1 MPPCAAWRM
10 RMRWARA
17 ATQALFQNE
26 QAGAF
31 SGWLL
36 GDDVRPVSYGTA
48 KAMQPVEGDLLEFSF
63 AECGR
68 CRRERI
74 ARHRSFD
81 SVAVHE
87 STHIKRLCCY
97 RMEVSLT
104 TKWFA
109 VDRRTPKERTRRT
122 KHGAGWDRNQ
132 DGGSSFEMIF
142 LMRALSKFQRWPT
155 RSRSPS
161 AMTVACSAWARMA
174 RAYSD

>member
-1 MPPCAAWRM
+1 MFESAGQEGGRVVRGEGVGAEGDEVGVVGGREGVDGFGGGEGLCWQSASVLPPCAAWRM

-63 AECGR
+63 AEYGR
-68 CRRERI
+68 CKREKI

-81 SVAVHE
+81 H
-87 STHIKRLCCY
+87 L
-97 RMEVSLT
+97 
-104 TKWFA
+104 
-109 VDRRTPKERTRRT
+109 RTSNDFVVIEWRF
-122 KHGAGWDRNQ
+122 H
-132 DGGSSFEMIF
+132 
-142 LMRALSKFQRWPT
+142 
-155 RSRSPS
+155 
-161 AMTVACSAWARMA
+161 
-174 RAYSD
+174 

>member
-1 MPPCAAWRM
+1 
-10 RMRWARA
+10 MRWARA

-63 AECGR
+63 AEYGR

-81 SVAVHE
+81 H
-87 STHIKRLCCY
+87 L
-97 RMEVSLT
+97 
-104 TKWFA
+104 
-109 VDRRTPKERTRRT
+109 RT
-122 KHGAGWDRNQ
+122 
-132 DGGSSFEMIF
+132 
-142 LMRALSKFQRWPT
+142 
-155 RSRSPS
+155 
-161 AMTVACSAWARMA
+161 
-174 RAYSD
+174 SDDFVVIEWRFH

>member
-1 MPPCAAWRM
+1 MARGREPGPAQDFGGFSDGRGKRAGGCLTSGGMGMGGIAARGLMRWALWGEELGGRRRGSLAAARACWQRASVLPPCAAWRM

-36 GDDVRPVSYGTA
+36 GDDVRPVFYGTA

-81 SVAVHE
+81 H
-87 STHIKRLCCY
+87 L
-97 RMEVSLT
+97 
-104 TKWFA
+104 
-109 VDRRTPKERTRRT
+109 RTSNDFVVIEWRF
-122 KHGAGWDRNQ
+122 H
-132 DGGSSFEMIF
+132 
-142 LMRALSKFQRWPT
+142 
-155 RSRSPS
+155 
-161 AMTVACSAWARMA
+161 
-174 RAYSD
+174 

>member
-1 MPPCAAWRM
+1 MGRITARLRSGVVDPRWGLVSKTAGLCVAGWSRSWAVARGREPGPAQPAKRAAGSSGGMGWAARACWQRVSVLPPCAAWRM

-81 SVAVHE
+81 H
-87 STHIKRLCCY
+87 L
-97 RMEVSLT
+97 
-104 TKWFA
+104 
-109 VDRRTPKERTRRT
+109 RTSNDFVVIEWRF
-122 KHGAGWDRNQ
+122 H
-132 DGGSSFEMIF
+132 
-142 LMRALSKFQRWPT
+142 
-155 RSRSPS
+155 
-161 AMTVACSAWARMA
+161 
-174 RAYSD
+174 